1 MKRIPLAELERRCQ
15 KPDHRRLGNWMA
27 RRISRP
33 AALRITRVVA
43 PWGISANLATLVA
56 WATGAAAAAAFAWG
70 TVWGWVLG
78 GALLELW
85 YLLDHVDGQLARLR
99 GTASLDGVQLDYLMH
114 HTINLLVPLGVGC
127 GLFAATA
134 QPLWAAGGL
143 LWAVS
148 SLLITLHHDA
158 RYKAFIQR
166 LKCVRGQLHV
176 HGGGGLGGW
185 WSAGTDAK
193 RWSRRPQQVR
203 LGARSARPQPP
214 DLDQEARLGARS
226 ARPQPPHPDQQA
238 RLGAR
243 SARPQPPARPRP
255 PAQPHAPARPQ
266 PPGRPL
272 RLLAWTA
279 RKACEIHVVLNVLA
293 LIAVGQLLAG
303 DWELLTGRVYLALIV
318 PTAAAVAAWTIFRSQ
333 QRGSAER
340 EFAAWFR
347 VPPGHELV
355 FCEGWWT
362 VQPAQDGKTGE
373 MTKYK

>member
-1 MKRIPLAELERRCQ
+1 MKRIPLAELERLCQ
-15 KPDHRRLGNWMA
+15 KPDHRRQGNWMA
-27 RRISRP
+27 RRVSRP
-33 AALRITRVVA
+33 AALRITRVIA

-56 WATGAAAAAAFAWG
+56 WATGVAAAAAFAWG

-78 GALLELW
+78 GALLQLW

-114 HTINLLVPLGVGC
+114 HTINLLLPLGVGC

-143 LWAVS
+143 LWAIS
-148 SLLITLHHDA
+148 ALLITLHHDA

-166 LKCVRGQLHV
+166 LKRVRGELHV
-176 HGGGGLGGW
+176 HGGGGEGDCKGDW
-185 WSAGTDAK
+185 WSAGTDAR
-193 RWSRRPQQVR
+193 RWSRRSRQIS

-214 DLDQEARLGARS
+214 GVQL
-226 ARPQPPHPDQQA
+226 QPPR
-238 RLGAR
+238 RL
-243 SARPQPPARPRP
+243 
-255 PAQPHAPARPQ
+255 
-266 PPGRPL
+266 L
-272 RLLAWTA
+272 RLVAWTA

-293 LIAVGQLLAG
+293 LIALGQLLVG
-303 DWELLTGRVYLALIV
+303 DWQLLIGRVYLALIA

-333 QRGSAER
+333 QSGSVER

-355 FCEGWWT
+355 FGEGWWT
-362 VQPAQDGKTGE
+362 VRPAQDEEAGE
-373 MTKYK
+373 MTQGK